1 MKKNLK
7 AKIDFGWV
15 RIIVEDAQK
24 ALAEAIEKND
34 LQRASK
40 AKVMLESGHKECRL
54 AQEELD
60 KITEESNILQTNK
73 SSLILK
79 VVCPSQDSK
88 DKSSSH
94 GSKDKSSSH
103 GSKAKSSSHD
113 PKDKSSSHTGTQST
127 LNSKTFS
134 KGSSDKRKRNDHEDP
149 SHENKKQ
156 KC

>member
-1 MKKNLK
+1 
-7 AKIDFGWV
+7 
-15 RIIVEDAQK
+15 
-24 ALAEAIEKND
+24 
-34 LQRASK
+34 
-40 AKVMLESGHKECRL
+40 MLESGHKECRL

-79 VVCPSQDSK
+79 AVCPSQD
-88 DKSSSH
+88 
-94 GSKDKSSSH
+94 SKDKSSSH

-113 PKDKSSSHTGTQST
+113 PKDKSSSHTQST
-127 LNSKTFS
+127 LNSKTLS